1 MGDNRIYFNQ
11 GFKSYDNTRWTSN
24 NVAWYDWVERSRK
37 MRRVTLSEKV
47 LEWICFILREA
58 SSDQKNQVRRWK
70 LKDQVAEFFGTR
82 KHNSHGRYMS
92 ILSLQGEGKTVIIVP
107 ESDINAG
114 WKSVA
119 FKIRSF
125 IYCSPQK
132 EKTQSRT
139 HDSKMTYA
147 KAVKHSKW
155 QSNSPDMVTTKGK
168 ETGTICEAKIN
179 DQGVLGRC
187 IFGYFDKEK
196 AENPTLSEVR
206 RWSSTVWKKAFGIN
220 IYEMLDNCYLF
231 EFPNRYMS
239 EQVLQG
245 KLCRRE
251 AYSS

>member
-119 FKIRSF
+119 FKI
-125 IYCSPQK
+125 
-132 EKTQSRT
+132 
-139 HDSKMTYA
+139 
-147 KAVKHSKW
+147 
-155 QSNSPDMVTTKGK
+155 
-168 ETGTICEAKIN
+168 
-179 DQGVLGRC
+179 
-187 IFGYFDKEK
+187 
-196 AENPTLSEVR
+196 
-206 RWSSTVWKKAFGIN
+206 
-220 IYEMLDNCYLF
+220 
-231 EFPNRYMS
+231 
-239 EQVLQG
+239 
-245 KLCRRE
+245 
-251 AYSS
+251 

>member
-1 MGDNRIYFNQ
+1 
-11 GFKSYDNTRWTSN
+11 
-24 NVAWYDWVERSRK
+24 

-47 LEWICFILREA
+47 LEWICFLLREA
-58 SSDQKNQVRRWK
+58 SSHQKNQVRRWRF
-70 LKDQVAEFFGTR
+70 KDQVAEFFGTR
-82 KHNSHGRYMS
+82 NHNCHGRYMS
-92 ILSLQGEGKTVIIVP
+92 ILSLNGEDRTVIIVP

-114 WKSVA
+114 WRSVA
-119 FKIRSF
+119 FKIQSF
-125 IYCSPQK
+125 IKCSPQK